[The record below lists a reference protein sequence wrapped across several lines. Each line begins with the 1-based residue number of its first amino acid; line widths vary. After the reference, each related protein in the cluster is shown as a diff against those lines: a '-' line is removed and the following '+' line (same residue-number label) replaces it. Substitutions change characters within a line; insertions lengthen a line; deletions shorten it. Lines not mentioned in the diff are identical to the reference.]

1 MKSNWVRALIIAGFV
16 LVFAGFFYFRLY
28 HFLTF
33 NALQHYR
40 QKLLNWTQT
49 HYLATVASFIG
60 LYIVAVAA
68 SIPGAVFLTLAGG
81 VLFGIVLGTV
91 YVVIAATLGAIV
103 LFLAVKTTLGPWF
116 VKRASGWANKFELGF
131 KKNAFN
137 YLLTL
142 RLIPVFPFW
151 LVNIAS
157 ALLDV
162 PLSTFVLAT
171 ALGIIPGSFV
181 YVLLGNS
188 LGYLF
193 DRGQTPNLGIIF
205 TPHILLP
212 LIALGLLSLL
222 PILYKHLKGKS
233 V

>member
-1 MKSNWVRALIIAGFV
+1 MKSNWVRALIMAVFV
-16 LVFAGFFYFRLY
+16 LIFASFFYFHLY

-33 NALQHYR
+33 NALKDYR
-40 QKLLNWTQT
+40 QQLLNWTET
-49 HYLATVASFIG
+49 HYLATVVSFIG
-60 LYIVAVAA
+60 LYIIAVAA
-68 SIPGAVFLTLAGG
+68 SIPGAVFLTLGG
-81 VLFGIVLGTV
+81 GFLFGVVLGTV
-91 YVVIAATLGAIV
+91 YVVIAATLGAVV

-116 VKRASGWANKFELGF
+116 AKRASGWVKKFEQGF

-142 RLIPVFPFW
+142 RFIPLFPFW

-162 PLSTFVLAT
+162 PLSTFVCAT
-171 ALGIIPGSFV
+171 VLGIIPGSLV

-188 LGYLF
+188 LGYVF

-205 TPHILLP
+205 TLPILLP

-222 PILYKHLKGKS
+222 PIAYKSLKGKS